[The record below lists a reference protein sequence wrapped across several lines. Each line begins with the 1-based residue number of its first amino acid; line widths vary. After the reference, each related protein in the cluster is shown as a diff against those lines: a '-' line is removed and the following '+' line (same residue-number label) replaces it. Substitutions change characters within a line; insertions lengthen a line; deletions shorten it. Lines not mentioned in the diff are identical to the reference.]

1 MSKVVVI
8 SGHPNLESSYTN
20 KVILEQLNKQIESI
34 DVRRLDELYPDYQIN
49 VEQEQ
54 NALLD
59 ADVIVLQFPFYWYSV
74 PALLKKWID
83 DVMAFNFSYGPEG
96 DKLKGKAFIISTT
109 IGGPAE
115 SYDPLGYNHF
125 TVEQLLYPIQQTAY
139 LAGMH
144 YQKPIYTN
152 GMVYIPGVYN
162 TQEGVEAKAVE
173 HAERLSNQI
182 NHLLESPQVKV
193 TALVKRW
200 FEKMD
205 KLEQDSGP
213 FHAMLRND
221 VVITAPE
228 GEFKGIAG
236 FNDWYAF
243 LRDAF
248 KPNCE
253 HVLEQIT
260 VHEREGQQ
268 VAELRVRLIAETTQG
283 ESINVLVNEE
293 WVVDMSSNQPKIV
306 TYKVKPVISA

>member
-20 KVILEQLNKQIESI
+20 KVILETLNEQIESI

-109 IGGPAE
+109 IGGPTE

-139 LAGMH
+139 LAGMN

-162 TQEGVEAKAVE
+162 TQKGVEAKAVE

-205 KLEQDSGP
+205 KLEEDSGP

-221 VVITAPE
+221 VVITVPE

-293 WVVDMSSNQPKIV
+293 WVVDMSANQPKIV
-306 TYKVKPVISA
+306 TYKVEPVISA